1 MTTLF
6 FSQIAGEGRTRITAM
21 KQLSICVVD
30 VDRYFK
36 CLWRPVMAFSN
47 ISSNDPLAGNHPNSE
62 CSIHIRWYIGHT
74 FHYSIIVWLCQRNVV
89 NILQPQLGWWS
100 PFLTIC
106 NPGCHR
112 RFTMVRLWSWC
123 GHTFWSTWN
132 CTNSHVGTFEHCE
145 PLAAQTKM
153 PNWFDVVHVMVSF
166 LAYCLILKKQQE
178 KQGISA
184 CSQGLANLRCCLFL
198 SNGHCCALVVSMWRL
213 WAGLD
218 PRHASHLVFVVHCCR
233 GAAFPGGA
241 VSGLARIHLDVIHPT
256 DGQCSSTLSI
266 PGHLQL
272 SWCCCGYIWKRWS

>member
-1 MTTLF
+1 MLLTFCSHSWDDDPHSSPFATQVAIGASLWCGCGLDAATRF
-6 FSQIAGEGRTRITAM
+6 DLHGIARTPMWER
-21 KQLSICVVD
+21 LSIV
-30 VDRYFK
+30 
-36 CLWRPVMAFSN
+36 
-47 ISSNDPLAGNHPNSE
+47 
-62 CSIHIRWYIGHT
+62 
-74 FHYSIIVWLCQRNVV
+74 
-89 NILQPQLGWWS
+89 
-100 PFLTIC
+100 
-106 NPGCHR
+106 
-112 RFTMVRLWSWC
+112 
-123 GHTFWSTWN
+123 
-132 CTNSHVGTFEHCE
+132 SHLLPE
-145 PLAAQTKM
+145 QKYQ
-153 PNWFDVVHVMVSF
+153 NWFDVVHVMVSF

-218 PRHASHLVFVVHCCR
+218 PQHTSHLVFVVDCCR

-241 VSGLARIHLDVIHPT
+241 VSGLARIHLDVIDPT

>member
-1 MTTLF
+1 MLLTF
-6 FSQIAGEGRTRITAM
+6 CSH
-21 KQLSICVVD
+21 SWD
-30 VDRYFK
+30 D
-36 CLWRPVMAFSN
+36 
-47 ISSNDPLAGNHPNSE
+47 DPHS
-62 CSIHIRWYIGHT
+62 
-74 FHYSIIVWLCQRNVV
+74 
-89 NILQPQLGWWS
+89 S
-100 PFLTIC
+100 PFATQVA
-106 NPGCHR
+106 NR

-145 PLAAQTKM
+145 PLASQTKI
-153 PNWFDVVHVMVSF
+153 PKLIWCCSRDGFFLSLLFD
-166 LAYCLILKKQQE
+166 LKKQQE

-218 PRHASHLVFVVHCCR
+218 PRHTSHLVFVVDCCR

-241 VSGLARIHLDVIHPT
+241 VSGLARIHLDVIDPT

>member
-1 MTTLF
+1 M
-6 FSQIAGEGRTRITAM
+6 IPI
-21 KQLSICVVD
+21 
-30 VDRYFK
+30 
-36 CLWRPVMAFSN
+36 P
-47 ISSNDPLAGNHPNSE
+47 H
-62 CSIHIRWYIGHT
+62 H
-74 FHYSIIVWLCQRNVV
+74 
-89 NILQPQLGWWS
+89 LQPRLPSALHYGAVVVLMRPHVLIYMELHELPCGNVWALWATCCPNKNAKLIWCCS
-100 PFLTIC
+100 RDGFFLS
-106 NPGCHR
+106 
-112 RFTMVRLWSWC
+112 L
-123 GHTFWSTWN
+123 
-132 CTNSHVGTFEHCE
+132 
-145 PLAAQTKM
+145 L
-153 PNWFDVVHVMVSF
+153 FD
-166 LAYCLILKKQQE
+166 LKKQQE